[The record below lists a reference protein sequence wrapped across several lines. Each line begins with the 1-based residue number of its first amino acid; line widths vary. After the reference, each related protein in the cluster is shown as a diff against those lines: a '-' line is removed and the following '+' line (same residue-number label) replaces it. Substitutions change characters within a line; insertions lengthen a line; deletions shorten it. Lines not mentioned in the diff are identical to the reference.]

1 MKKILAVI
9 MLAALLVCCAS
20 VTALAQTTEDYIEEL
35 ATQHEKVTA
44 AECVIYKRACAIA
57 IKTEKF
63 TTKTEY
69 DKYLDDLIVKIKDDC
84 EIDYVYVSRSP
95 KMMSKLIELNKMDAD
110 ERNKAIED
118 LIQKQLENG
127 NNGHPKPIMPRMI

>member
-127 NNGHPKPIMPRMI
+127 NNGHHKPIMPRMI